1 MNEQSFEERMK
12 LILEELN
19 RRKIDTSPPM
29 PRLEG
34 TDEFHERA
42 KLSHYDDPVH
52 LIAALAH

>member
-1 MNEQSFEERMK
+1 MDEKPFEERMK

-19 RRKIDTSPPM
+19 RRKIDTSPPA

-42 KLSHYDDPVH
+42 KLSHYDDPVRP
-52 LIAALAH
+52 IAALAH